1 MENETN
7 ESKIDVRIIVQGL
20 DIAQMVSKAVSNIQ
34 LERDYNIIVSSI
46 IPTTEVS
53 IVKKVA
59 KGADIIL
66 IGSYGRDETYN
77 ILFNELKTDFN
88 NVGLFDYN
96 NIIIEDES
104 IDFNLAQKEI
114 LNSIIKSTLSYSLN
128 LINIH
133 TLENKLMKVT
143 HNYNNLLDDYNQ
155 VLKENEVFSRENKEL
170 LEDIKEI
177 KSEFE
182 SFKLRY
188 EDIYSREIL
197 EIFDLNELWQETF
210 RQELTSEQQVVIA
223 TNKFKPDN
231 IIVGQG
237 YIASQSKQEA
247 IDWLKIIRTALIF
260 VEENKEV
267 NKEKAYEAGV
277 NCSLTGEVSSIEN
290 VKMVLR
296 GKKGT
301 LTYVMDGKRIVS
313 DIVLDE
319 KASDI
324 DKDGFG
330 HLVLKSF
337 TQDGKLKGRFVGE
350 MDSAECGYLFEG
362 TFVNVNGGSTSF
374 FFSEE

>member
-155 VLKENEVFSRENKEL
+155 VLKEKEVFSRENKEL

-260 VEENKEV
+260 VEENKE
-267 NKEKAYEAGV
+267 
-277 NCSLTGEVSSIEN
+277 
-290 VKMVLR
+290 
-296 GKKGT
+296 
-301 LTYVMDGKRIVS
+301 D
-313 DIVLDE
+313 
-319 KASDI
+319 
-324 DKDGFG
+324 
-330 HLVLKSF
+330 LK
-337 TQDGKLKGRFVGE
+337 QNLKGIDEPKPPEVR
-350 MDSAECGYLFEG
+350 DDYDIPDNFEN
-362 TFVNVNGGSTSF
+362 FWD
-374 FFSEE
+374 

>member
-53 IVKKVA
+53 IVKNVSKV
-59 KGADIIL
+59 ADIIL

-260 VEENKEV
+260 VEENKEDLKQ
-267 NKEKAYEAGV
+267 NLEGV
-277 NCSLTGEVSSIEN
+277 DEPKPPEVRDDYDIPDNFEN
-290 VKMVLR
+290 FW
-296 GKKGT
+296 
-301 LTYVMDGKRIVS
+301 D
-313 DIVLDE
+313 
-319 KASDI
+319 
-324 DKDGFG
+324 
-330 HLVLKSF
+330 
-337 TQDGKLKGRFVGE
+337 
-350 MDSAECGYLFEG
+350 
-362 TFVNVNGGSTSF
+362 
-374 FFSEE
+374 